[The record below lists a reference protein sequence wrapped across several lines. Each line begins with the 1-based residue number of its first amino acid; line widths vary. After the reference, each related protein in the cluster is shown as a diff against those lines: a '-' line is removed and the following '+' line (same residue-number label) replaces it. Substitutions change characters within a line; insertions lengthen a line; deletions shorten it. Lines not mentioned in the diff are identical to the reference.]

1 VRTLYEVYTASFKA
15 QVALDLLKEEKSLAQ
30 ISAEY
35 GVHANVLREWRAQ
48 ALKGL
53 ATIFERRDDVAT
65 LKAAHTH
72 QVDELYA
79 EIGRLT
85 TQVNWLKKKPPASLI
100 EPVAR
105 WIPSLPS
112 GSGGRSSMRRSIC
125 RLWLSARR
133 PPGYH
138 ALYRLL

>member
-1 VRTLYEVYTASFKA
+1 VKKVYTAAFKA

-35 GVHANVLREWRAQ
+35 GVHANVLREWRTQ

-85 TQVNWLKKKPPASLI
+85 TQLNWLKKKLPASLI
-100 EPVAR
+100 GPDER
-105 WIPSLPS
+105 
-112 GSGGRSSMRRSIC
+112 
-125 RLWLSARR
+125 
-133 PPGYH
+133 
-138 ALYRLL
+138 

>member
-1 VRTLYEVYTASFKA
+1 VKKVYTAAFKA

-35 GVHANVLREWRAQ
+35 AVHANVLREWRTQ

-85 TQVNWLKKKPPASLI
+85 TQVNWLKKKLPASLI
-100 EPVAR
+100 APDAR
-105 WIPSLPS
+105 
-112 GSGGRSSMRRSIC
+112 
-125 RLWLSARR
+125 
-133 PPGYH
+133 
-138 ALYRLL
+138 